1 MAKKKYPRIFSPEI
15 KKFQNTQLFEF
26 KGKDARGYDFT
37 VRLCPLKKPLIW
49 REPSHATASDQIE
62 VYFGGD
68 PDNLKDIGTEIEI
81 CLGKEQEIYKINS
94 TSLVYIPKG
103 LEHRDIVFKEASR
116 HFWLLNILLPP
127 KHGEPGKSGKKTAK
141 GQDN

>member
-26 KGKDARGYDFT
+26 KGKDARGFDFT
-37 VRLCPLKKPLIW
+37 VRLCPLKNPLIR
-49 REPSHATASDQIE
+49 REPPHATTSDQIE

-103 LEHRDIVFKEASR
+103 LEHRDIVFKEAPR

-127 KHGEPGKSGKKTAK
+127 KYVAPGKPEKKIK
-141 GQDN
+141 KD